1 MVTPQRTHFPY
12 IFGPQLSIIDGSLRK
27 GILISE
33 DRLEDW
39 RNETEQTK
47 QMSALLGDHQI
58 FKYAPSPI
66 RFDGKSSGE
75 IVLKAG
81 GSIIGPAGSSDGT
94 CWVWSSGQFDAETHV
109 FVPDIES
116 LQVDYCVESTAHREV
131 FSGEKALDYLLGDC
145 GWMMFSAHLKSYIWT
160 REDAYD
166 WVRFT
171 AGTTLNMDPDAPDFK
186 PNKLCPPF
194 DFERYLPK

>member
-1 MVTPQRTHFPY
+1 MVTAAATHYPS
-12 IFGPQLSIIDGSLRK
+12 IFGPQLVVIDGSLSK
-27 GILISE
+27 GVRISE
-33 DRLEDW
+33 TWLVSW

-47 QMSALLGDHQI
+47 QMSALLGDHPML
-58 FKYAPSPI
+58 KYAPSPY
-66 RFDGKSSGE
+66 RFDGTSSGE
-75 IVLKAG
+75 VVLKAG
-81 GSIIGPAGSSDGT
+81 GSIMGVMGGSDGS
-94 CWVWSSGQFDAETHV
+94 CWVWSSGQFDAETRI

-171 AGTTLNMDPDAPDFK
+171 AGTTLKMDPDAPDFK
-186 PNKLCPPF
+186 PNQLCPPF